1 MSNPAHP
8 ARRWWPAFL
17 EGECMPP
24 GRGSPEAWITQA
36 GGEILVGA
44 LTAEE
49 ADGDTQPGVATA
61 IGEVVRFCARD
72 IVERCTV
79 IIRHDGT
86 FDVVGEAESEIY
98 FGGWEPGIETYS
110 DCWEP
115 GVEDSLS
122 PDLGMF
128 ARTVAEILDPGETY
142 TASVE
147 FLAWSQD
154 DFRLVLAGET
164 PTFELAPAPEGA
176 AA

>member
-49 ADGDTQPGVATA
+49 ADGDPQPGVATA
-61 IGEVVRFCARD
+61 IGEVIRFIALD
-72 IVERCTV
+72 IVGRRTV
-79 IIRHDGT
+79 IIHHDGT
-86 FDVVGEAESEIY
+86 FDVVGEAA
-98 FGGWEPGIETYS
+98 PETYS

-122 PDLGMF
+122 SDLSAF
-128 ARTVAEILDPGETY
+128 AYVTAEILSPGETY
-142 TASVE
+142 TALVE
-147 FLAWSQD
+147 FLTWSQD
-154 DFRLVLAGET
+154 VFRLGLVGET